1 MSRRRRQLPDKS
13 LQPKAL
19 ARNWLLGYLL
29 KTDMQIQGV
38 LVCVCVLCLLQ
49 KATLPLVCM
58 HVLGILLQQIKKSQ
72 CYFVETAFA
81 GELNNLKQ

>member
-19 ARNWLLGYLL
+19 ARNWLLSYLL
-29 KTDMQIQGV
+29 KTDVQIQGV
-38 LVCVCVLCLLQ
+38 LVCVLRLLQ

-58 HVLGILLQQIKKSQ
+58 HVLGILLQQIKIPVLF
-72 CYFVETAFA
+72 C
-81 GELNNLKQ
+81 